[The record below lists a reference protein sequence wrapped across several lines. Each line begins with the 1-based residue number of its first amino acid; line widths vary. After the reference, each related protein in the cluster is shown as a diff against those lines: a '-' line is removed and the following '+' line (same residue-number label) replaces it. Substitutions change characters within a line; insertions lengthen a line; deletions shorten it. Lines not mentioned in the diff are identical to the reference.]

1 MTEQIENLA
10 AQKQIGDDIRAM
22 FTTSAGWL
30 ATRDIIEEM
39 RREAFG
45 EWGNLKLNAPTEE
58 IISIRAK
65 EQVLK
70 DFLERLETAV
80 KKGDEAGILM
90 NQAETDTRAER
101 RFKAEK
107 LTTDVEIDRL
117 REPLK
122 RNLLQKIFAITP

>member
-10 AQKQIGDDIRAM
+10 VIKKIGDDIRAM
-22 FTTSAGWL
+22 FTTSSGWL

-39 RREAFG
+39 RREAFT
-45 EWGNLKLNAPTEE
+45 EWGQLKLNAPTEE

-70 DFLERLETAV
+70 DLIERLEGAV

-90 NQAETDTRAER
+90 SQSESDSRAEK

-107 LTTDVEIDRL
+107 LTTDHEIDRL
-117 REPLK
+117 RVPLK
-122 RNLLQKIFAITP
+122 RTVLQRIFATTP